1 MNCKQR
7 TAVLLMAG
15 LWLGLGAA
23 RAGTVKRRQAEGP
36 AAGPLVRLDLLVPAG
51 AVVDAAV
58 VRDPFHAG
66 SAVSAPAVK
75 RSGLPKAAAKTAP
88 AAPARA
94 KAELDLAYV
103 GFIRGGNG
111 LAAMVV
117 VAGKTYTVAQGEEVI
132 PGYRVVNLTEDQ
144 IEVES
149 SDSVRKT
156 YNRQGDRS

>member
-7 TAVLLMAG
+7 TVAMIMVG

-23 RAGTVKRRQAEGP
+23 QAGQVKRRQAEGS
-36 AAGPLVRLDLLVPAG
+36 AEGPLVRLDLLVPAG
-51 AVVDAAV
+51 AAVDTAV
-58 VRDPFHAG
+58 VRDPFHAR
-66 SAVSAPAVK
+66 SAVSVPSAGKPGRPQAPA
-75 RSGLPKAAAKTAP
+75 KAAPT
-88 AAPARA
+88 APARA

-117 VAGKTYTVAQGEEVI
+117 VAGKTYIVGQGEEVI
-132 PGYRVVNLTEDQ
+132 PGYKVVRLTEDQ

-149 SDSVRKT
+149 SDLVRKT